1 MCFLLLYN
9 LSLLSSEKSYSSDY
23 SDEESED
30 QMILESLKELINKIK
45 DEKQEQLKKKF
56 IQQFNEKTKDLSEDI
71 YLDLLYDNQIFAN
84 QKNTVFSEIKSLMRD
99 GMNIYQDWVLIRNFY
114 ANSGANS
121 GANTITS
128 TAIELAFYAASLYL
142 NYKSVPKKEDKEY
155 FKKAIENLFSSLLE
169 RNISSDEI
177 SNIYN
182 LFTQFFIDRLVL
194 KFGDEKHVILTKE
207 DEIFFS
213 LIKDPKGKNS
223 NCLQMLKFLINKSA
237 DRHESCHQPT
247 IIRWRTLKK
256 EDPQQRKNSFPFRS
270 LKADIDGNLVIGFDV
285 LPYFSRT
292 GFEYFLTTF
301 GLEFGEG
308 VKDYIYKDNIYSFVK
323 NYTVFDQDIRLR
335 FAVPD
340 WVLMFGGNHLL
351 PLPYA
356 IHSYNSILTY
366 FKTLD
371 VLFYLD
377 LVRSMGINTQTI
389 FNPVSK
395 VALEEELIEI
405 WLRSNSA
412 SDTQLLG
419 LFPEARILIETIN
432 EDIKKIEGRGVKRKK
447 AKSTN
452 SVVKKKSKESKL
464 RKRNC
469 LTGQPKV
476 NDKTPVV
483 PPTASSLS
491 PLKAPTQNLKTAK
504 NAPPKENKKKGKRGK
519 KKKKKKE
526 NLSELEPSQVP
537 HTKTQET
544 QAEQKSQKTF
554 EPEPSQE
561 SNRLEISS
569 RAEVPT
575 LLHTPKS
582 TKYPAQAV
590 KNSLEINLGLVE
602 WLNSIKAST
611 LALFYGPRLITNLPW
626 VHRANQEAVRSTYL
640 SYLKS
645 KSEEEAAHI
654 IEMSKRTEHINRKL
668 IEEALIEKSYV
679 EKMINP
685 K

>member
-1 MCFLLLYN
+1 MIVSIFSNVFFGDSMVLKKFLHWCMCFLLLYN
-9 LSLLSSEKSYSSDY
+9 LSLLSSEKNYNSDY

-30 QMILESLKELINKIK
+30 QMILESLKELINQIK
-45 DEKQEQLKKKF
+45 NEEQEQLKQKF
-56 IQQFNEKTKDLSEDI
+56 IQQFNEEIEFVPVHI
-71 YLDLLYDNQIFAN
+71 YLDLLDDNQIFTD
-84 QKNTVFSEIKSLMRD
+84 QKSTVFSGIKSLMGD

-114 ANSGANS
+114 ANNGAD
-121 GANTITS
+121 TITS
-128 TAIELAFYAASLYL
+128 TAIEHAFDAASMHL
-142 NYKSVPKKEDKEY
+142 NYKSASKKEDKEY
-155 FKKAIENLFSSLLE
+155 FKKSIENLFSPLSE
-169 RNISSDEI
+169 RNISADNI
-177 SNIYN
+177 TNIYN
-182 LFTQFFIDRLVL
+182 FFTLFFKDRFVL
-194 KFGDEKHVILTKE
+194 KFGDEKSIKFTEE
-207 DEIFFS
+207 DKIFFS

-223 NCLQMLKFLINKSA
+223 NCLQMLNFLISKSA
-237 DRHESCHQPT
+237 DCHESRHQPT
-247 IIRWRTLKK
+247 IIRWQTLKK
-256 EDPQQRKNSFPFRS
+256 EDPQQRKNSIPFRS
-270 LKADIDGNLVIGFDV
+270 LKADIDGNLVIGCDV

-308 VKDYIYKDNIYSFVK
+308 VKDYIYNDTIYSFMK
-323 NYTVFDQDIRLR
+323 NYTVFDQDISLY

-340 WVLMFGGNHLL
+340 WVLMFGGNDFL

-366 FKTLD
+366 FKKMD

-412 SDTQLLG
+412 TDTQLLA
-419 LFPEARILIETIN
+419 LFPKARILIETIK
-432 EDIKKIEGRGVKRKK
+432 EDIKKIEGRGEKRKK

-452 SVVKKKSKESKL
+452 SFVKKKSKESKL
-464 RKRNC
+464 PKRNC

-476 NDKTPVV
+476 NDKTLVV

-491 PLKAPTQNLKTAK
+491 PPKAPTQNLKTAK
-504 NAPPKENKKKGKRGK
+504 KAPPKENKKKGKRGK

-526 NLSELEPSQVP
+526 NLIELEPSQVP
-537 HTKTQET
+537 HTKTKET

-554 EPEPSQE
+554 EPVPSQE
-561 SNRLEISS
+561 SNRLEITS

-575 LLHTPKS
+575 LLHPPKS

-602 WLNSIKAST
+602 WYNTVKAST

-626 VHRANQEAVRSTYL
+626 VHRANQEAVRSVIL
-640 SYLKS
+640 
-645 KSEEEAAHI
+645 
-654 IEMSKRTEHINRKL
+654 
-668 IEEALIEKSYV
+668 
-679 EKMINP
+679 P
-685 K
+685 KIKCLQK